1 MVPKVEYCRVR
12 EILTMQKKAV
22 QEKIKEKS
30 SSYVIYDG
38 IDMPMGEDGKRRI
51 DPLDVPGVR
60 K

>member
-1 MVPKVEYCRVR
+1 
-12 EILTMQKKAV
+12 MQKKAV

>member
-1 MVPKVEYCRVR
+1 MIPKVQYCHAK
-12 EILTMQKKAV
+12 ETLTTQKKAV

-38 IDMPMGEDGKRRI
+38 IDMPKDEDGKRRI